1 MAIRRTQCGLIWLEL
16 KTHTK
21 EKVEDHAAGQ
31 VGIGMKKVWIL
42 VIGSGVL
49 LSIEESDTGCG
60 EGLLIFYP
68 YMRPLHVQLGND
80 ANIQVWAA

>member
-1 MAIRRTQCGLIWLEL
+1 MWSHLIRVKDTYKGEGGRSCCRSGWNR
-16 KTHTK
+16 
-21 EKVEDHAAGQ
+21 V
-31 VGIGMKKVWIL
+31 KKVRIL

-80 ANIQVWAA
+80 ANIQV